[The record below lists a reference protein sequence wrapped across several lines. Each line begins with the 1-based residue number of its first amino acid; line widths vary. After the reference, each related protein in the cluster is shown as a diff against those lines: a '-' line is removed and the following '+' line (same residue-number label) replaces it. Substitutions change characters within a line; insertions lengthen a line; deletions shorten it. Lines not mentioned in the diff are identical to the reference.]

1 MRKDYTFFFFL
12 DDPSG
17 TLRVKQII
25 QPAGKKTPSIIDCER
40 ITSFQK
46 R

>member
-25 QPAGKKTPSIIDCER
+25 QPANKKTPTSTHCER
-40 ITSFQK
+40 ITSF
-46 R
+46 